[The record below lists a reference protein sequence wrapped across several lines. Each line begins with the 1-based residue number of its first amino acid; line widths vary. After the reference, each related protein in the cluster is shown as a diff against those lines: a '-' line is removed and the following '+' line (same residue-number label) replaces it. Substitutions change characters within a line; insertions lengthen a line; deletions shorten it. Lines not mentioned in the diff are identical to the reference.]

1 MADVPINQPKPQAP
15 TEVAT
20 QIAATLDQLFI
31 LTSDNRIFV
40 IDKGAFPNGPRGWRE
55 IALPEAPA

>member
-1 MADVPINQPKPQAP
+1 MAYESSPRAA

-20 QIAATLDQLFI
+20 QIAATMDRLYI

-40 IDKGAFPNGPRGWRE
+40 LDHDADPAGPRGWRE
-55 IALPEAPA
+55 IQLPQAPV